1 MMMAGAAAMT
11 ETQGLAEIIIRRG
24 MLSCVRCWANYF
36 LGAGVLLSWTTYINE
51 GSLA

>member
-1 MMMAGAAAMT
+1 MMAGAAAMT

-24 MLSCVRCWANYF
+24 VLSRVRYRADYF
-36 LGAGVLLSWTTYINE
+36 LGPGVLLSWITYINE